1 MGRTRLTRSF
11 YIYFKEIFHKPTKQ
25 EWDILKLAE
34 PRFDK
39 EYTYSVF
46 LTHFIVY
53 SLLFVPPFAEIRME
67 ILPYLLG
74 VTILRFVL
82 LLQFYTKSISIEK
95 VIYFSGFV
103 SDGLIYLVFLKGIQ
117 SFPSL
122 SHFYLLNSY
131 LMSFIIPILLF
142 STRLNP
148 WGCILSA
155 IYFTGFHLSYTFQLP
170 LEITE
175 RSSYFSQYF
184 LLFVYWGSALLGV
197 VFVYNK
203 RKDTT
208 DMYSLS
214 EEKRFMLQELELA
227 KRVQDALFPGNIK
240 IPNLTFTFY
249 RKSPNVIGGDFFD
262 FVQLREGNV
271 GVFLTDVAGH
281 GISSAMVASIMKV
294 LVSTIPY
301 RFKTAP
307 ARLMDYLDDRLA
319 HDLNKYHASAIYLF
333 FDFIEKKLTIGNA
346 GHPYLI
352 LAKKG
357 EDFQELETQGAI
369 LGFNIK
375 VPPISEKILPITKG
389 DRFFIYTDGLIESM
403 DHKGNCLGTEGLLAL
418 LNRHRNSENVKE
430 LENNLLHELKTKFGL
445 DTFSDDTMFLI
456 LEVEE

>member
-1 MGRTRLTRSF
+1 MTRSF
-11 YIYFKEIFHKPTKQ
+11 YIYFQEIFHQPTKQ

-95 VIYFSGFV
+95 VIYFSGFL

-117 SFPSL
+117 SFPTL

-131 LMSFIIPILLF
+131 LMSFIIPILLY

-170 LEITE
+170 IEIAE
-175 RSSYFSQYF
+175 KSSFFSQYF

-319 HDLNKYHASAIYLF
+319 NDLNKYHASAIYLY

-352 LAKKG
+352 MAKKG

-375 VPPISEKILPITKG
+375 IPPISEKILPITKG

-430 LENNLLHELKTKFGL
+430 LENNLLHELKTNFGL

>member
-1 MGRTRLTRSF
+1 MTRSF
-11 YIYFKEIFHKPTKQ
+11 YIYFKEIFHKPTRQ
-25 EWDILKLAE
+25 EWDILKLAV
-34 PRFDK
+34 PRFEK
-39 EYTYSVF
+39 EYTFSIF
-46 LTHFIVY
+46 LTHFIIY
-53 SLLFVPPFAEIRME
+53 SLLLVPPFAEIRSD

-74 VTILRFVL
+74 VTILRFIL
-82 LLQFYTKSISIEK
+82 LLQFYTKTIPLEK
-95 VIYFSGFV
+95 VIYLSGFIA
-103 SDGLIYLVFLKGIQ
+103 DGLVYLVFIKGIQ
-117 SFPSL
+117 SIPTL
-122 SHFYLLNSY
+122 GNFYLLNSY
-131 LMSFIIPILLF
+131 LMSFIIPILLY
-142 STRLNP
+142 STRLSP
-148 WGCILSA
+148 MGCIINAFYLS
-155 IYFTGFHLSYTFQLP
+155 FFHLFYVFQLP
-170 LEITE
+170 QEI
-175 RSSYFSQYF
+175 SYATSIFSQYF
-184 LLFVYWGSALLGV
+184 LFFVYWGSAFLGV
-197 VFVYNK
+197 IFVLNK

-319 HDLNKYHASAIYLF
+319 NDLNKYHASAIYLF
-333 FDFIEKKLTIGNA
+333 FDFIEKKLIIGNA

-352 LAKKG
+352 LAKKD
-357 EDFQELETQGAI
+357 EEFSELETQGAI

-375 VPPISEKILPITKG
+375 IPPISEKTLPIAKG

-403 DHKGNCLGTEGLLAL
+403 DHEGNCLGTEGLLAL
-418 LNRHRNSENVKE
+418 LNRHRNSANVKE
-430 LENNLLHELKTKFGL
+430 LESNLLYELKTKFGL

>member
-1 MGRTRLTRSF
+1 MTRSF
-11 YIYFKEIFHKPTKQ
+11 YIYFKEIFHKPTRQ

-53 SLLFVPPFAEIRME
+53 SLLFVPPFSEIQWD

-74 VTILRFVL
+74 VTILRFIL
-82 LLQFYTKSISIEK
+82 LLQFYTKSIPLGK
-95 VIYFSGFV
+95 VIYFSGFIA
-103 SDGLIYLVFLKGIQ
+103 DGLVYLVFLKGIQ
-117 SFPSL
+117 SFPTIGN
-122 SHFYLLNSY
+122 FYLLNSY
-131 LMSFIIPILLF
+131 LMTFIIPILLY

-148 WGCILSA
+148 FGCVLNALYLSFFHITY
-155 IYFTGFHLSYTFQLP
+155 IYQLP
-170 LEITE
+170 IQLLDK
-175 RSSYFSQYF
+175 SSYFSQYF
-184 LLFVYWGSALLGV
+184 LVIVYAGSALLGV
-197 VFVYNK
+197 VFVFNK

-208 DMYSLS
+208 DVYSLS

-227 KRVQDALFPGNIK
+227 KRVQDALFPGNVK

-307 ARLMDYLDDRLA
+307 ARLMDYLDDRLTN
-319 HDLNKYHASAIYLF
+319 DLNKYHASAIYLF

-352 LAKKG
+352 LAKKD
-357 EDFQELETQGAI
+357 EEFHELETQGAI

-375 VPPISEKILPITKG
+375 IPPISEKTLPITKG

-403 DHKGNCLGTEGLLAL
+403 DHEGKCLETEGLLAL
-418 LNRHRNSENVKE
+418 LNRHRKSENVKD
-430 LENNLLHELKTKFGL
+430 LENNILYELKTKFGL

>member
-11 YIYFKEIFHKPTKQ
+11 SIYFQEIFHKPTKQ

-34 PRFDK
+34 PRFEK
-39 EYTYSVF
+39 EYTFAVF

-53 SLLFVPPFAEIRME
+53 SLLLIPPFDEIRWE

-74 VTILRFVL
+74 VTIIRFVL
-82 LLQFYTKSISIEK
+82 LLQFYTKSITLDK
-95 VIYFSGFV
+95 VIYVSGFFA
-103 SDGLIYLVFLKGIQ
+103 DGLVYLVFLKGIQ
-117 SFPSL
+117 SIPSIGN
-122 SHFYLLNSY
+122 FYLLNSY
-131 LMSFIIPILLF
+131 LMSFIIPILLY

-148 WGCILSA
+148 LGCVYSGA
-155 IYFTGFHLSYTFQLP
+155 YFTIFHLYYIYHLP
-170 LEITE
+170 AEIFE
-175 RSSYFSQYF
+175 QSSFFSKYF
-184 LLFVYWGSALLGV
+184 LLLVYWGSSVLGV
-197 VFVYNK
+197 LFVLNK

-208 DMYSLS
+208 DVYSLS
-214 EEKRFMLQELELA
+214 EEKRFMRQELELA
-227 KRVQDALFPGNIK
+227 KRVQDALFPGNVK

-301 RFKTAP
+301 RYKTAP

-319 HDLNKYHASAIYLF
+319 QDLNKYHASAIYLF

-357 EDFQELETQGAI
+357 EEFHELETQGAI

-375 VPPISEKILPITKG
+375 IPPISEITLPITKG

-403 DHKGNCLGTEGLLAL
+403 DHDGNSLGTEGLLDL
-418 LNRHRNSENVKE
+418 LNRHRHSENIKD
-430 LENNLLHELKTKFGL
+430 LEKNLLHELKTKFGL

>member
-1 MGRTRLTRSF
+1 MTRSF

-95 VIYFSGFV
+95 VIYFSGFL

-117 SFPSL
+117 TFPTL

-131 LMSFIIPILLF
+131 LMSFIIPILLY

-155 IYFTGFHLSYTFQLP
+155 IYFTGFHLSYTFQIP
-170 LEITE
+170 IEIAE
-175 RSSYFSQYF
+175 KSSYFSQYF
-184 LLFVYWGSALLGV
+184 LLLVYWGSALLGV

>member
-1 MGRTRLTRSF
+1 MTHSF
-11 YIYFKEIFHKPTKQ
+11 TIYFKEIFRKPTRQ

-34 PRFDK
+34 PRFEK
-39 EYTYSVF
+39 EYTYSIF

-53 SLLFVPPFAEIRME
+53 SLLLVPPFSEIRGE

-74 VTILRFVL
+74 VTILRFIL
-82 LLQFYTKSISIEK
+82 LLQFYTKSIPFDK
-95 VIYFSGFV
+95 VIYVSGLLA
-103 SDGLIYLVFLKGIQ
+103 DGLVYLVFFKGIQ
-117 SFPSL
+117 SYPTL
-122 SHFYLLNSY
+122 GNFYLLNSY
-131 LMSFIIPILLF
+131 LMSFIIPILLY
-142 STRLNP
+142 STRLSP
-148 WGCILSA
+148 MGCIISAFYLS
-155 IYFTGFHLSYTFQLP
+155 IFHISYTLQLP
-170 LEITE
+170 KEIFSDT
-175 RSSYFSQYF
+175 SFFSQYF
-184 LLFVYWGSALLGV
+184 VLFVYSGSAFLGV
-197 VFVYNK
+197 IFVFNK

-208 DMYSLS
+208 NMYSLS

-319 HDLNKYHASAIYLF
+319 NDLNKYHASAIYLF
-333 FDFIEKKLTIGNA
+333 FDFIEKKLIIGNA

-352 LAKKG
+352 LAKKD
-357 EDFQELETQGAI
+357 EEFSELETQGAI

-375 VPPISEKILPITKG
+375 IPPISEKTLPIAKG

-403 DHKGNCLGTEGLLAL
+403 DHEGNCLGTEGLLAL
-418 LNRHRNSENVKE
+418 LNRHRNSANVKE
-430 LENNLLHELKTKFGL
+430 LESNLLYELKTKFGL

>member
-131 LMSFIIPILLF
+131 LMSFIIPILLY

-170 LEITE
+170 LEIAE

>member
-1 MGRTRLTRSF
+1 MTRSF

-103 SDGLIYLVFLKGIQ
+103 SDGLIYLVFLKGIET
-117 SFPSL
+117 FPTL

-131 LMSFIIPILLF
+131 LMSFIIPILLY

-155 IYFTGFHLSYTFQLP
+155 IYFTGFHLSYIFHLP
-170 LEITE
+170 IEIAE

-184 LLFVYWGSALLGV
+184 LLLVYWGSALLGV
-197 VFVYNK
+197 IFVYNK

-319 HDLNKYHASAIYLF
+319 NDLNKYHASAIYLF

-403 DHKGNCLGTEGLLAL
+403 DHNGNCLGTEGLLAL

-430 LENNLLHELKTKFGL
+430 LENNLLYELKTKFGL

>member
-1 MGRTRLTRSF
+1 MTRSF

-103 SDGLIYLVFLKGIQ
+103 SDGLIYLVFLKGIET
-117 SFPSL
+117 FPTL

-131 LMSFIIPILLF
+131 LMSFIIPILLY

-155 IYFTGFHLSYTFQLP
+155 IYFTGFHLSYIFLLP
-170 LEITE
+170 IEIAE

-184 LLFVYWGSALLGV
+184 LLLVYWGSALLGV
-197 VFVYNK
+197 IFVYNK

-319 HDLNKYHASAIYLF
+319 NDLNKYHASAIYLF

-403 DHKGNCLGTEGLLAL
+403 DHTGNCLGTEGLLAL

-430 LENNLLHELKTKFGL
+430 LENNLLYELKTKFGL

>member
-11 YIYFKEIFHKPTKQ
+11 YLYFKEIFHKPTRQ

-34 PRFDK
+34 PRFEK
-39 EYTYSVF
+39 EYIFSIF

-53 SLLFVPPFAEIRME
+53 SLLLVPPFFEIRWD

-74 VTILRFVL
+74 ITIIRFVL
-82 LLQFYTKSISIEK
+82 LLQFYTKSIPLEK
-95 VIYFSGFV
+95 VIYVSGLFA
-103 SDGLIYLVFLKGIQ
+103 DGLVYLVFLKGIQ
-117 SFPSL
+117 HFPTL
-122 SHFYLLNSY
+122 GNFYLLNSY
-131 LMSFIIPILLF
+131 LMSFIIPILLY

-148 WGCILSA
+148 MGCVVSAFYLSL
-155 IYFTGFHLSYTFQLP
+155 FHISYNLQLP
-170 LEITE
+170 SEIANTT
-175 RSSYFSQYF
+175 SFFSQYF
-184 LLFVYWGSALLGV
+184 LLLVYLGSGLLGV
-197 VFVYNK
+197 VFVLNK
-203 RKDTT
+203 RKDTS

-214 EEKRFMLQELELA
+214 EERRFMLQELQLA

-319 HDLNKYHASAIYLF
+319 NDLDKYHASAIYLF
-333 FDFIEKKLTIGNA
+333 FDFIEKKLIIGNA

-357 EDFQELETQGAI
+357 EEFTELETQGAI

-375 VPPISEKILPITKG
+375 IPPISEKTLPIAKG

-403 DHKGNCLGTEGLLAL
+403 DHEGNCLGTEGLLAL
-418 LNRHRNSENVKE
+418 LNRHRNSANVKE
-430 LENNLLHELKTKFGL
+430 LENNLLFELKTKFGL